1 MQKIKP
7 GAPVIEV
14 ENLIVKY
21 GERVV
26 LNNITTRIAASEIRV
41 ILGTSGCGKTTLL
54 KTMVGLLEPE
64 QGTVKLFG
72 KEIRDADSP
81 ETVQVLK
88 NVGVLFQNGAL
99 LGSLTV
105 GENVALPLQMH
116 TVLPKEV
123 MREIVRLKLTQVDL
137 PGVYNLMPQEL
148 SGGMRKRAA
157 LARALVLD
165 PPLVFCDEPSAG
177 LDPVTSAGLDELLL
191 RLRDD
196 LGITIL
202 VVTHEL
208 SSIRAIADNVVF
220 LHEGE
225 VLFDGSLAEVLAIGS
240 GPVFDFFN
248 RRENHEKAFTHAVM
262 NFTVENVL

>member
-1 MQKIKP
+1 MQKIIP
-7 GAPVIEV
+7 DAPVIEV
-14 ENLIVKY
+14 ENLVVKY
-21 GERVV
+21 GEHVV
-26 LNNITTRIAASEIRV
+26 LDTITTRISASEIRV

-54 KTMVGLLEPE
+54 KTMVGLLEPA

-81 ETVQVLK
+81 ETAQVLK

-99 LGSLTV
+99 LGSLSV
-105 GENVALPLQMH
+105 GENVALPLFMH
-116 TVLPKEV
+116 TSLSKGV
-123 MREIVRLKLTQVDL
+123 MREIVQLKLTQVDL
-137 PGVYNLMPQEL
+137 SGAYDLMPQEL

-191 RLRDD
+191 RLRED

-208 SSIRAIADNVVF
+208 SSIRTIADNVVF
-220 LHEGE
+220 LQNGK
-225 VLFDGSLAEVLAIGS
+225 VLFDGSLNDVLAIKS

-248 RRENHEKAFTHAVM
+248 RREHHEKILTHATM
-262 NFTVENVL
+262 GFSVENVL

>member
-1 MQKIKP
+1 MQKTNP
-7 GAPVIEV
+7 HVPVIEV

-21 GERVV
+21 GERIV
-26 LNNITTRIAASEIRV
+26 LNNITTRVAASEIKV

-54 KTMVGLLEPE
+54 KTLVGLLEPE

-72 KEIRDADSP
+72 KEIRDGDSS
-81 ETVQVLK
+81 ETAEILK
-88 NVGVLFQNGAL
+88 HVGVLFQNGAL

-116 TVLPKEV
+116 TSLPKGV
-123 MREIVRLKLTQVDL
+123 MREIVLLKLTQVDL
-137 PGVYNLMPQEL
+137 PGVYDLMPQEL

-165 PPLVFCDEPSAG
+165 PPLMFCDEPSAG

-191 RLRDD
+191 RLRES

-202 VVTHEL
+202 VVSHEL
-208 SSIRAIADNVVF
+208 SSIRTIADNVVF
-220 LHEGE
+220 LHNGE
-225 VLFDGSLAEVLAIGS
+225 VLFDGSLTDGLATKS

-248 RRENHEKAFTHAVM
+248 RREHHEKVFTHAAM